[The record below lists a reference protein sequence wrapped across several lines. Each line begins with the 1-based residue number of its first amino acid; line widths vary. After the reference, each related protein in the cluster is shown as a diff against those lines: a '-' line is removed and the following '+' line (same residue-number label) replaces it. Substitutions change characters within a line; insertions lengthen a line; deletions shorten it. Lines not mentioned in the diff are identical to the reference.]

1 MTEPTTETPAEAP
14 DPTVPESPAA
24 PVSPSPQE
32 PAAEGG
38 LLRTAAPDASAP
50 FDAEKFTYPEGVE
63 FSDEDK
69 TFLAET
75 AKEFGIPHAAMERLV
90 GKYASV
96 AQAESDKITGAV
108 QREWDQTLTG
118 WKTEVQTHYGPKLE
132 EALVRCEG
140 VIDRFGGQK
149 FRDFLDV
156 TGGHSHPAVFEFLEA
171 VHKAVGE
178 GKPVL
183 PTGAPATNVLDSMYP
198 SMVNMKGN
206 G

>member
-14 DPTVPESPAA
+14 NT
-24 PVSPSPQE
+24 
-32 PAAEGG
+32 PAAEPPVSDPLPPAVAETEG
-38 LLRTAAPDASAP
+38 LLRTASADASAP
-50 FDAEKFTYPEGVE
+50 FDPEKFTYPEQVT

-75 AKEFGIPHAAMERLV
+75 AKEFNIPHAAMSRLV
-90 GKYASV
+90 ERYASV
-96 AQAESDKITGAV
+96 AQAESDRISGTV
-108 QREWDQTLTG
+108 QQEWDQTLNG
-118 WKTEVQTHYGPKLE
+118 WKAEVQKHYGPKLD

-183 PTGAPATNVLDSMYP
+183 PNGGSAAPNPFDVMYP
-198 SMVNMKGN
+198 TMANMKGN